1 MLGLLSAVF
10 SRPPAPAEAS
20 SDARHAPHAP
30 RPAPVSLDSPEF
42 TQPVPLSHSSTSFRK
57 SRITSVSNR
66 KKHHALQI
74 NEEEAAQVNIKI
86 ALVGSAQSGKTSLVQ
101 RFNKDR
107 FTAEYVPTRMICL
120 EEKLIR
126 LRRGTANLALCDL
139 GATDSSSRNLVY
151 LACGDAQSVLFCFDL
166 TRRSTLLE
174 LKDWYAQV
182 GQVNFQLGQ
191 GKVAVVLVGLKYD
204 LFDGMDLGYRTEML
218 DLARKYAQAMRA
230 AALVFTSSRESIN
243 VMKLFKI
250 IVGVVGG
257 IECFVE
263 QRHLPTEPVI
273 EY

>member
-1 MLGLLSAVF
+1 MLGLLNAVF
-10 SRPPAPAEAS
+10 SKPPPPS
-20 SDARHAPHAP
+20 SHARHLPHPPTAPSSP
-30 RPAPVSLDSPEF
+30 ISFDNPEF

-66 KKHHALQI
+66 KKHHALQL

-86 ALVGSAQSGKTSLVQ
+86 ALVGSAQCGKTSLVQ

-107 FTAEYVPTRMICL
+107 FTSEYVPTRMVCL

-139 GATDSSSRNLVY
+139 GAIDSSSRNLVY

-174 LKDWYAQV
+174 LKDWYAQI
-182 GQVNFQLGQ
+182 GQVNFQMGQ
-191 GKVAVVLVGLKYD
+191 GKVAVILVGLKYD

-218 DLARKYAQAMRA
+218 ELSRKYAQAMHA
-230 AALVFTSSRESIN
+230 TGLVFTSSRESIN